1 MRKFFSML
9 NKIEYFI
16 IISSFFVLLIVA
28 FLQVFSRLLIHKPLA
43 WTEEASRYL
52 FIFNVLLAS
61 VVVTKRDENFKV
73 DFVYEKF
80 GKNGKKL
87 LDIVGLII
95 IMLFSLILIV
105 YGLELIRTGGNRIS
119 PSLGLSMEIVYLP
132 IPIIGILNFIH
143 IFEKI
148 LNKKE
153 G

>member
-16 IISSFFVLLIVA
+16 ITSSFFVLLFVA

-119 PSLGLSMEIVYLP
+119 PSLGLSMKMVYLP
-132 IPIIGILNFIH
+132 IPIIVFLNFIH

-148 LNKKE
+148 INKKE